1 MDLKAI
7 RHYLHQHPEVSG
19 KESRTAKFIIKK
31 LKELGIRNV
40 HTDFSKTAVLAEID
54 GKQPGKTVLFRCELD
69 ALPIQEVNDE
79 LEYKSICDGVSHKC
93 GHDGHMTI
101 ILGLAEALLKNT
113 PDKGKVLLL
122 FQPSEENGRGAKAI
136 LESGKLKE
144 FDIDFVFALHN
155 VPGFPMGS
163 VVCKTESF
171 TPSVE
176 SIDVH
181 LKGKTSHAGMPDKG
195 VNPAVCISRLI
206 RFYQS
211 LHQPEVNRDDYFLA
225 TPIQL
230 QMGEPAYGTSA
241 GSGMLSYTFRSYDH
255 GFFKK
260 QKEKIEKQTRDI
272 VKKTDGLS
280 FEMIWKEAFEAN
292 QNEEGAVA
300 LIKKAAFANE
310 LKYIEKEIG
319 FSWGEDFGRLTREY
333 PGAMFGLGSGRNQPE
348 LHNPDFDFPDELL
361 EKGISMWYTLAKIS
375 LS

>member
-1 MDLKAI
+1 MDIKAI

-144 FDIDFVFALHN
+144 
-155 VPGFPMGS
+155 
-163 VVCKTESF
+163 
-171 TPSVE
+171 
-176 SIDVH
+176 
-181 LKGKTSHAGMPDKG
+181 
-195 VNPAVCISRLI
+195 
-206 RFYQS
+206 
-211 LHQPEVNRDDYFLA
+211 
-225 TPIQL
+225 
-230 QMGEPAYGTSA
+230 
-241 GSGMLSYTFRSYDH
+241 
-255 GFFKK
+255 
-260 QKEKIEKQTRDI
+260 
-272 VKKTDGLS
+272 
-280 FEMIWKEAFEAN
+280 
-292 QNEEGAVA
+292 
-300 LIKKAAFANE
+300 
-310 LKYIEKEIG
+310 
-319 FSWGEDFGRLTREY
+319 
-333 PGAMFGLGSGRNQPE
+333 
-348 LHNPDFDFPDELL
+348 
-361 EKGISMWYTLAKIS
+361 
-375 LS
+375 